1 MPTNLDRDKVRGHLE
16 NFDLR
21 ALFIEELGWDH
32 GGSDMEV
39 RINDRPFALEPVAHK
54 RGMVAYQYVAESD
67 EEFPDHPT
75 RRKIERFVARTV
87 REHLIVYATHERDA
101 QYWQWVKR
109 EPGRPDQ
116 NRLHIYSRNQSGE
129 ALVQKLE
136 HIAFTLEEEEDLTI
150 VDVSGRV
157 RAAFDTEKVTRKFY
171 ERFKE
176 EHKTFLGLIDGFEAS
191 DDREWYASLMLNRM
205 MFIYFIQKRGF
216 LNNDPD
222 YLRDRLNRMRASRGK
237 NQFQTFYRFFLL
249 RLFHEGLNQPE
260 TARDP
265 ELAELLGKIPYL
277 NGGLFDLHELERD
290 NNNID
295 IPDNAFERIFDF
307 FDTYQWHL
315 DDRPL
320 RDDREI
326 NPDVLGYIFE
336 KYINQKQMGAY
347 YTKEDIT
354 GYICRNTIIP
364 FLFDQAKKECPI
376 AFDPDGGVWRLL
388 TYDPDRYFYESA
400 RHGITHDINE
410 NRDLAETRELPEDIA
425 AGLDDVSKRAAWN
438 KTAPGDYALPTETWR
453 EHIARRERYN
463 ETRAKIAAGEI
474 ASINDLITYNLDIEK
489 FTQDVIAASEGPE
502 LVRAFWK
509 TISRISILDPG
520 CGSGA
525 FLFAALNILEP
536 VYIACFE
543 AMQGFLDDLE
553 YSERRHHPEALGD
566 FRKLLERV
574 GMHVNERYF
583 ILKSI
588 IVGNLYGVDIME
600 EAVEICKLRLF
611 LKLVAQLEDYE
622 QIEPLPDIDFNIR
635 TGNTLVGFTS
645 LKEVKQTLSADMINR
660 LSLPEIER
668 RAEIAGHTY
677 QNFRR
682 MQTDCDMNPLALAN
696 TKLKLREQLDG
707 LQTELDNYLA
717 HIYGIDTQ
725 DEAACLQWRSSH
737 QPFHWFTEFYDII
750 QGGGFDLV
758 IGNPPYVSVRK
769 IPYKILGSS
778 AQKFPDIYGHFVSRS
793 LFLTVPKGRCGMIV
807 PLSITFSR
815 DFKALRKNLC
825 YWGTGWLSSYDN
837 IPAAL
842 FAGVSQRCTVWIGH
856 NSGTEVFTA
865 SMYRW
870 RAFYRSHLLT
880 NLSYVPV
887 KNLSIE
893 ESGLPKVA
901 ELSHTSV
908 LNAISSTKMKKL
920 RAALSAGKAY
930 QANFGFS
937 QTARNFISVFTENP
951 PCLDVTSLDK
961 VTPSGIGRIVLTD
974 ETDTYAALA
983 SSAGEL
989 YFWYWLVR
997 GDGFHVTDWIIRDFL
1012 RLLDFLPPEN
1022 YEFLIELGRMLH
1034 FERNRWLVFKKNAG
1048 RYVGNF
1054 NYRRAFK
1061 ITRRAD
1067 LLILDG
1073 LSCDREEALAIFGY
1087 VQRILAIN
1095 EYAGEKGIPETVKAW
1110 FTANKGKATEN
1121 EQLFSKIDSKLA
1133 RRFSFTEREMDFVIN
1148 HDVNFS
1154 ENGELIAC
1162 STA

>member
-1 MPTNLDRDKVRGHLE
+1 MPITLDRDKVRMHLE
-16 NFDLR
+16 NFNLR
-21 ALFIEELGWDH
+21 ALFIDELGWDH
-32 GGSDMEV
+32 GGSGMEV
-39 RINDRPFALEPVAHK
+39 SIDDLSFTLYPVAHK
-54 RGMVAYQYVAESD
+54 RGMVAYQYIAESD
-67 EEFPDHPT
+67 EKFPDYST
-75 RRKIERFVARTV
+75 RRKIERLVARTV

-129 ALVQKLE
+129 ALIQKLE

-157 RAAFDTEKVTRKFY
+157 RAAFDTERVTKKFY
-171 ERFKE
+171 DRFRE
-176 EHKTFLGLIDGFEAS
+176 EHKNFLGLIDGFKSS

-205 MFIYFIQKRGF
+205 MFIYFIQKRRF
-216 LNNDPD
+216 LDDDPH
-222 YLRDRLNRMRASRGK
+222 YLRNRLNRMRTSRGK
-237 NQFQTFYRFFLL
+237 NRFQTFYRFFLL
-249 RLFHEGLNQPE
+249 RLFHEGFNQPA

-265 ELAELLGKIPYL
+265 ELTELLGKVPYL

-290 NNNID
+290 NKNID
-295 IPDNAFERIFDF
+295 IPDEAFEGIFKF
-307 FDTYQWHL
+307 FDAYQWHL

-336 KYINQKQMGAY
+336 RYINQKQMGAY

-354 GYICRNTIIP
+354 GYICRNAIIP

-376 AFDPDGGVWRLL
+376 AFDLDGGVWHLL

-410 NRDLAETRELPEDIA
+410 NRDLVETRELPDEIA
-425 AGLDDVSKRAAWN
+425 AGLDDISKRTEWN
-438 KTAPGDYALPTETWR
+438 NTAPRDYALPTETWR

-463 ETRAKIAAGEI
+463 EIRAKIVAGEI
-474 ASINDLITYNLDIEK
+474 ASINELITYNLDIEK
-489 FTQDVIAASEGPE
+489 FIQDVIAGSEGPE

-509 TISRISILDPG
+509 AISEVSVLDPA

-536 VYIACFE
+536 VYIACLE
-543 AMQGFLDDLE
+543 AMRGFLDDLE
-553 YSERRHHPEALGD
+553 HSKRRHHPEALGD
-566 FRKLLERV
+566 FRKLLDRV
-574 GMHVNERYF
+574 DTHANERYF

-611 LKLVAQLEDYE
+611 LKLVAQLEGYD

-635 TGNTLVGFTS
+635 PGNTLVGFTS
-645 LKEVKQTLSADMINR
+645 LKEVKRTLSADMINQ
-660 LSLPEIER
+660 LSLPDIEQ
-668 RAEIAGHTY
+668 RAEIAGQTY

-682 MQTDCDMNPLALAN
+682 MQTDCDMNILTLAN
-696 TKLKLREQLDG
+696 TKLRLREQLDG
-707 LQTELDNYLA
+707 LQTKLDNYLA
-717 HIYGIDTQ
+717 HIYGINTE
-725 DEAACLQWRSSH
+725 DEAACGQWRSSH
-737 QPFHWFTEFYDII
+737 QPFHWFVEFYDIM
-750 QGGGFDLV
+750 QGGGFDVV

-769 IPYKILGSS
+769 IPYEILGPL
-778 AQKFPDIYGHFVSRS
+778 AQKFPDIYGYFVSRS
-793 LFLTVPKGRCGMIV
+793 LVLTVSEGRCGMIV

-815 DFKALRKNLC
+815 DFKALRENLPN
-825 YWGTGWLSSYDN
+825 WGAGWFSSYDN

-842 FAGVSQRCTVWIGH
+842 FAGVSQRCTIWIGH
-856 NSGTEVFTA
+856 NSGTELFA
-865 SMYRW
+865 APMYRW
-870 RAFYRSHLLT
+870 RASCRSHLLT

-893 ESGLPKVA
+893 KLGLPKVA

-908 LNAISSTKMKKL
+908 LNAISSTKVRKY
-920 RAALSAGKAY
+920 RAAISEGSGNKAY
-930 QANFGFS
+930 LSFS
-937 QTARNFISVFTENP
+937 QSGRNFISVFLEDP
-951 PCLDVTSLDK
+951 PCVDAVSLDNI
-961 VTPSGIGRIVLTD
+961 TPSKIGRLTFADD
-974 ETDTYAALA
+974 EPTYAALA
-983 SSAGEL
+983 ATAGEL

-997 GDGFHVTDWIIRDFL
+997 GDGFDITNWVISDFL
-1012 RLLDFLPPEN
+1012 RVLDFLPPEN

-1034 FERNRWLVFKKNAG
+1034 FERNKWLVFKKNAG

-1067 LLILDG
+1067 LLILDA
-1073 LSCDREEALAIFGY
+1073 LSCNRKEVLAIFGY

-1095 EYAGEKGIPETVKAW
+1095 EYAGEKGIPGTVKAR
-1110 FTANKGKATEN
+1110 FTASNRKAVEN
-1121 EQLFSKIDSKLA
+1121 EQLFSKIDSHLA
-1133 RRFSFTEREMDFVIN
+1133 ENFSFTEKEMEFIIN
-1148 HDVNFS
+1148 HDVNLS
-1154 ENGELIAC
+1154 AYYEPKGR
-1162 STA
+1162 